1 MELDQFQAFQRL
13 LTVSYPALHGVCSR
27 EAFDEFGVILTWRG
41 SRQEMKPGILL
52 AHYDV
57 VGVDPESRDLWT
69 HAPFAGEISDGYVW
83 GRGTLDDKGIMIALL
98 EAAEEL
104 ASSGYQPERTL
115 YFAFGG
121 DEETTGQRGAARIAA
136 LFQERGIEAE
146 FVLDEGSIVSVGML
160 PAVKAPIALVGISEK
175 GYADVV
181 VQAQG
186 DGGHASMPPS
196 HTAAGKVAR
205 AVSLLEK
212 RPFPARIDF
221 SVRSFLRA
229 LAPHV
234 PPMLRAVFLFPR
246 FWSPL
251 LKVVF
256 SRNPQT
262 SALIRTTQACTK
274 LEGSPASNV
283 LPVLARAV
291 VNVRI
296 RPGES
301 VEGVLSRMRKVVR
314 EAGVKVALEHA
325 HNASEPVGESD
336 IQNRTFHVIAE
347 SIRNVFPEAVVAP
360 FPVTVT
366 TDSKHYRH
374 VTKNIYR
381 FVPLV
386 LDSSELGRI
395 HGVDER
401 ISITNWGACIDFYR
415 TAIPRLGGGQG

>member
-1 MELDQFQAFQRL
+1 MELDQFRAFQRL
-13 LTVSYPALHGVCSR
+13 IAVSYPALHSVCSR
-27 EAFDEFGVILTWRG
+27 EELDEFGVILTWRG

-57 VGVDPESRDLWT
+57 VGVDAESRDLWT
-69 HAPFAGEISDGYVW
+69 HHPFAGEISDGYVW

-104 ASSGYQPERTL
+104 ASSGYTPERTL

-121 DEETTGQRGAARIAA
+121 DEETTGQRGATRIAA

-146 FVLDEGSIVSVGML
+146 FVLDEGSIVSIGML

-181 VQAQG
+181 LEARG
-186 DGGHASMPPS
+186 DGGHASMPPP

-212 RPFPARIDF
+212 RPFPAHIDF

-234 PPMLRAVFLFPR
+234 PPVLRAVFRFPL

-256 SRNPQT
+256 SGNPQT
-262 SALIRTTQACTK
+262 SALVRTTQACTK

-283 LPVLARAV
+283 LPILARAV

-301 VEGVLSRMRKVVR
+301 VESVLSRMRNVVR
-314 EAGVKVALEHA
+314 DPDVNVALEHA
-325 HNASEPVGESD
+325 HSSSEPVGESD
-336 IQNRTFHVIAE
+336 IHNRTFSMIAE
-347 SIRNVFPEAVVAP
+347 SIRTVFPEAVVAP